1 MSDTFID
8 FECSVELQSKSSPRE
23 CLAHQFV
30 EGFDAKNINKKSE
43 KLLKKGWKVASFFAE
58 IPRKYD
64 QTVFLEPKVE
74 VGGQMKINEAHC
86 IICGEKGDE
95 FLYELAQKVKIIL
108 SE

>member
-74 VGGQMKINEAHC
+74 VGGA
-86 IICGEKGDE
+86 DE
-95 FLYELAQKVKIIL
+95 NQ
-108 SE
+108 